1 MFVSVLFVNDS
12 FLTHCLALNRIPAQA
27 MAAHSILLEATRASS
42 GFAFSAQG
50 HTASPDSH
58 TTRSN
63 FQCAAFP
70 IESHHSPF
78 FVRQA
83 EHRGP
88 LESSFINKEGVRH
101 GKRNAKGARRSQ
113 RVCGA
118 QNGDSRGSALS
129 SSCSAGSLA
138 DVFVELKKKN
148 EVGLT
153 PAPTHVHLA
162 NSSDISFSSMHL
174 PPTWIDGENIALNF
188 RSFFVPLQ
196 VKEHLCQHLQQTC
209 WNFLQDIN
217 CHPKLHIFTCCKRA

>member
-1 MFVSVLFVNDS
+1 VHCDPVQAAVLRTAKVAVVWFVSVLFVSSGSSKLFSHIAFNA
-12 FLTHCLALNRIPAQA
+12 LTRIPLPPQA

-42 GFAFSAQG
+42 AFAFSAQG

-63 FQCAAFP
+63 SQCAAFP
-70 IESHHSPF
+70 IETHHSPL

-88 LESSFINKEGVRH
+88 LESSFINTEGVRRER
-101 GKRNAKGARRSQ
+101 RNAKGARSSQ
-113 RVCGA
+113 RICGA

-148 EVGLT
+148 EVGL
-153 PAPTHVHLA
+153 PLHLLMF
-162 NSSDISFSSMHL
+162 I
-174 PPTWIDGENIALNF
+174 
-188 RSFFVPLQ
+188 RQPLQ
-196 VKEHLCQHLQQTC
+196 TLAFSHRPPGWTHL
-209 WNFLQDIN
+209 
-217 CHPKLHIFTCCKRA
+217 KRTSL